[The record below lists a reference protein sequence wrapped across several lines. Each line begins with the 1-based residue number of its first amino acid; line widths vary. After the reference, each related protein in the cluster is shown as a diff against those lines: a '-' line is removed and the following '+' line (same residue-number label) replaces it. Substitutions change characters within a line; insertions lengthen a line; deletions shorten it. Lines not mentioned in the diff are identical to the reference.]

1 MMQTMLRLVELSKSY
16 GDKKAV
22 DSLSMEIPAG
32 EIFGLLGPNGAGKTT
47 TLKMIAGLVNP
58 DSGDIHVGG
67 LDAALDPVSVRSMTA
82 YVPDEPNLY
91 PRLSGREFLRF
102 TGRMREIL
110 RDDLE
115 SRILFHEQLFNM
127 GPWLDK
133 RAEGYSHGMTQRVV
147 LSAAFIARPSL
158 YVIDEPHV
166 GLDPATAETF
176 NRMAQAAADSGAAVI
191 LSTHTLPVAHR
202 FCHRMGIIHE
212 GNLVKLI
219 RSEEIQRDELQDI
232 FFSITGTGPAD
243 VTDFFQGRTQI
254 DQLD

>member
-1 MMQTMLRLVELSKSY
+1 MLRLEDLSKSY

-22 DSLSMEIPAG
+22 DRLSLSVPEG

-47 TLKMIAGLVNP
+47 TLKMIAGLVLP
-58 DSGDIHVGG
+58 DSGRIFVDGA
-67 LDAALDPVSVRSMTA
+67 DASADPERARAATA

-102 TGRMREIL
+102 IGRMRGVDPGE
-110 RDDLE
+110 LE
-115 SRILFHEQLFNM
+115 KRIAFHQELFDM
-127 GPWLDK
+127 GAWLDS

-147 LSAAFIARPSL
+147 LSAAFISRPGL

-176 NRMAQAAADSGAAVI
+176 NRMAQAAAAAGAAVM

-212 GNLVKLI
+212 GRLVREL
-219 RSEEIQRDELQDI
+219 RSDQIARDDLQEL

-243 VTDFFQGRTQI
+243 VSAFF
-254 DQLD
+254 D

>member
-1 MMQTMLRLVELSKSY
+1 MTVMLRLRGLSKSY
-16 GDKKAV
+16 GDKLAV
-22 DSLSMEIPAG
+22 DGLDLEVHSG

-47 TLKMIAGLVNP
+47 TLKMISGLVIP
-58 DSGDIHVGG
+58 DSGSIQVDSV
-67 LDAALDPVSVRSMTA
+67 DALKEPEKARALTS

-102 TGRMREIL
+102 VGRMR
-110 RDDLE
+110 DVAPDLLE
-115 SRILFHEQLFNM
+115 ERIGFHERLFNM
-127 GPWLDK
+127 GDWLDS

-147 LSAAFIARPSL
+147 LSAAFLSRPSL

-176 NRMAQAAADSGAAVI
+176 NRMAEAAAAAGAAVI

-202 FCHRMGIIHE
+202 SCHRMGIIHE
-212 GNLVKLI
+212 GRMVRIL
-219 RSEEIQRDELQDI
+219 RSSETAQDDLQEI

-243 VTDFFQGRTQI
+243 VRSFFSP
-254 DQLD
+254 

>member
-1 MMQTMLRLVELSKSY
+1 MLRLEELSKSY
-16 GDKKAV
+16 GDKLAV
-22 DSLSMEIPAG
+22 DGLSLSVPPG

-47 TLKMIAGLVNP
+47 TLKMISGLVIP
-58 DSGDIHVGG
+58 DSGRIFVDSM
-67 LDAALDPVSVRSMTA
+67 DAAEEPERVRARTA

-102 TGRMREIL
+102 IGRMRDVPPAE
-110 RDDLE
+110 LE
-115 SRILFHEQLFNM
+115 ERINFHEELFNM
-127 GPWLDK
+127 GGWLDS

-147 LSAAFIARPSL
+147 LSAAFISRPGL

-176 NRMAQAAADSGAAVI
+176 NRMAGAAAAAGAAVI
-191 LSTHTLPVAHR
+191 LSTHTLPVAHQ

-212 GNLVKLI
+212 GRMIKVL
-219 RSEEIQRDELQDI
+219 RSEEIMRDDLQDL

-243 VTDFFQGRTQI
+243 VRSFFV
-254 DQLD
+254 